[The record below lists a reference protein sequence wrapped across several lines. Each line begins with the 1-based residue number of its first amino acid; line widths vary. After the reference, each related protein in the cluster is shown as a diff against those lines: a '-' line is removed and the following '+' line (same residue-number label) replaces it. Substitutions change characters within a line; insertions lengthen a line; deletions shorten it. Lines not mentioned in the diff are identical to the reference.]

1 MKFMKILILW
11 LAACA
16 NALGANLTMTWDANS
31 VTDTVTQ
38 YRIYQSAGTA
48 PFVLIGSVTPPTVT
62 FTAGNLASGVTYR
75 HYVTAVNSVAESLP
89 SNSIT
94 NTISTPPAA
103 PANLRVT
110 SMSSSRIDLHWLDAS
125 NNEDGF
131 LIARAT
137 ASTGPYATLA
147 SIGPGSESFV
157 DIYGLSRRQTYC
169 YRVVAWNVYGSAS
182 AGPVCDKTLN
192 R

>member
-1 MKFMKILILW
+1 MRILIAL
-11 LAACA
+11 LAPVLTSSSIA
-16 NALGANLTMTWDANS
+16 ANLTMTWDANS

-75 HYVTAVNSVAESLP
+75 HYVTAVNSVSESLP

-110 SMSSSRIDLHWLDAS
+110 SVSSTRLDLHWLDAS
-125 NNEDGF
+125 DNEDGF
-131 LIARAT
+131 FDCQSSSERRALLD
-137 ASTGPYATLA
+137 ACLYRA
-147 SIGPGSESFV
+147 
-157 DIYGLSRRQTYC
+157 GL
-169 YRVVAWNVYGSAS
+169 RVF
-182 AGPVCDKTLN
+182 